1 LIDTIFLSIL
11 ILNYYQ
17 KQSGSETF
25 LSDITPLPDEYMH
38 LDSIKIS
45 DIKMSISTSSF
56 SSLSMTQSPRNNMK
70 SVFIKYVRLDE
81 FDSILENE
89 TLV

>member
-1 LIDTIFLSIL
+1 
-11 ILNYYQ
+11 
-17 KQSGSETF
+17 
-25 LSDITPLPDEYMH
+25 MH
-38 LDSIKIS
+38 LDS
-45 DIKMSISTSSF
+45 IKMSISTSSF